1 MPDICPH
8 LDIIK
13 LFHVSCADDFAVCRQ
28 YEELAYRFIFRF
40 DTDALRDISWDAKA
54 RIADAYHGTV
64 PFLVSCPVG
73 EIREVVAA
81 FCRNSAFC
89 GVDLNPDNESL
100 TIAQYMQKV
109 HEIVVNRE

>member
-1 MPDICPH
+1 MLITAQCRSS
-8 LDIIK
+8 L
-13 LFHVSCADDFAVCRQ
+13 AVR
-28 YEELAYRFIFRF
+28 
-40 DTDALRDISWDAKA
+40 
-54 RIADAYHGTV
+54 
-64 PFLVSCPVG
+64 VG

-109 HEIVVNRE
+109 HEFVVNRE